1 MFYGAL
7 LMYYLIVCQKFNDA
21 MSLHG
26 SHLPS
31 KCNQWGRY
39 WEEKYT
45 KGNNDLKLVK
55 KLQRIDRRDCYILK
69 EAMDSFIQ
77 TKH

>member
-1 MFYGAL
+1 MFYSAL
-7 LMYYLIVCQKFNDA
+7 LMYFLIVCQKFNDA
-21 MSLHG
+21 MSLLG